1 MPSPLVIGVL
11 GSGKGSNFGAIA
23 RAIAA
28 GTLDVRVGVVISDVP
43 DAGILPLATQHGAP
57 ALHLPP
63 GHFKTKLEPEREQE
77 LVRVLR
83 EHGVGL
89 VVLAGYMRLL
99 KEPMVTAF
107 PRRIINIHPSL
118 LPKFPGLAAWRQAL
132 DAGEHEAGCTV
143 HYVDLGMDTG
153 PVIARKTVPVL
164 SGDTAETLH
173 ARIQEA
179 EHALYPQVIGE
190 FARREQ
196 ADSPGDAADWS
207 EFHSG
212 WNG

>member
-23 RAIAA
+23 DAIAA
-28 GTLDVRVGVVISDVP
+28 GTLDARVGVVLSDVP
-43 DAGILPLATQHGAP
+43 DAGILRLAEKHGIP
-57 ALHLPP
+57 ARYLPP
-63 GHFKTKLEPEREQE
+63 GKFKTKLEPEREHE
-77 LVRVLR
+77 LARTLQ

-99 KEPMVTAF
+99 KEPMVSAY

-118 LPKFPGLAAWRQAL
+118 LPKFPGLAAWQQAL
-132 DAGEHEAGCTV
+132 DAGESETGCTV

-153 PVIARKTVPVL
+153 PIIARKTVPVL
-164 SGDTAETLH
+164 PGDTAETLH

-179 EHALYPQVIGE
+179 EHVLYPQVVGE
-190 FARREQ
+190 LARRSQ
-196 ADSPGDAADWS
+196 ANSSDGAADWS
-207 EFHSG
+207 DFRG
-212 WNG
+212 VWNG